1 MLWQFFQR
9 LDFFSVWQYFQH
21 LAISASGNFW
31 GYKFL
36 KTPTWSATK
45 PPSQQQR
52 SATKPPADMPTS
64 TVTLR
69 TSSANSL
76 RTDSGGWGKGGTS
89 GFIKGHPHRVPLGGA
104 SSDRHRLK
112 VAVSRD
118 SLLARKRWPLRTR
131 SDRRPQTT
139 REGTNTTKCKG
150 PPTCK
155 LTVPKP
161 TPCQPTLPRLT
172 TTPLGVAN

>member
-9 LDFFSVWQYFQH
+9 LAFFSVWRYFQH
-21 LAISASGNFW
+21 LAISVSGDFR

-36 KTPTWSATK
+36 KAPTRSATK
-45 PPSQQQR
+45 LPSQQQR
-52 SATKPPADMPTS
+52 SVTKPPADTPTS
-64 TVTLR
+64 AATLR

-89 GFIKGHPHRVPLGGA
+89 GFFKGHPHRVLLGGA
-104 SSDRHRLK
+104 SSNRHQLK
-112 VAVSRD
+112 VAVLRD
-118 SLLARKRWPLRTR
+118 SLLASKKWPLRTR

-139 REGTNTTKCKG
+139 REGTNTTKCEG

-161 TPCQPTLPRLT
+161 MPCQPTPPGLT